1 MGVEPKI
8 RVFTP
13 QIMNFNR
20 GFHYFYHPFWGTP
33 IFGNTHMVYL
43 PTYILVEFYGNC
55 KEKYDT
61 QIILSVKG
69 DWLNVVEDCLNI
81 IEYRSSS

>member
-1 MGVEPKI
+1 
-8 RVFTP
+8 
-13 QIMNFNR
+13 
-20 GFHYFYHPFWGTP
+20 
-33 IFGNTHMVYL
+33 MVYL

-81 IEYRSSS
+81 IEYRSSSWFCLVIVDYNNYKVGPLPVISRVITQVSHL